1 MTEQT
6 SRAPRAILPRPR
18 PSLPAM
24 VAAFLLAA
32 TGGALGQAG
41 GGAPPPQA
49 VSVVTAAPEA
59 IPVVNELPGRIAP
72 TRIAEVRPRIS
83 GIIQERVFTQGAQV
97 QEGDVLYRIDSAPFE
112 VQVDRAQ
119 AAVAQ
124 AEAARKRAEQ
134 ASARQEELRERRV
147 VSAQQFDDA
156 AAELAQSTA
165 AVAVAEAELRAAEL
179 DLHYA
184 EVRAPIS
191 GRIGRARIT
200 EGALVS
206 ASGANLATIQQLDPV
221 YADFTQSAT
230 ELLALRKAF
239 KAGELTQSDSGEVA
253 VNLMFD
259 DGSPYGEE
267 GRLLFSESTVDE
279 TTGQVTLRAEFPNP
293 DGDLLPGMY
302 VRVQIEQGVEP
313 QALQHEGQH
322 GAGERAEGDDADKRC
337 KDRCADQQPV
347 LAIVIKPGLL
357 PDRQT
362 QEADGAKNA
371 AERQARRDFP
381 QQHPPPVGKLEFAE
395 SQRPDDERGCLRTG
409 IAARRHD
416 ERNEQR
422 QHHRLLQLTLEMLHG
437 AGRQHFTEEQRCE
450 PAGALADHVR
460 KADRHIGPAQRF
472 HTAELVG
479 VFRCIGDHGVDHV
492 VDGDDAENMRTVIDD
507 GQRQKVVLADQPGD
521 ILLRHQWAGADDA
534 FLRCD

>member
-6 SRAPRAILPRPR
+6 SRAARALLPRSR

-49 VSVVTAAPEA
+49 VSVVTATPEA

-83 GIIQERVFTQGAQV
+83 GIIQERVFTQGALV

-206 ASGANLATIQQLDPV
+206 ASGENLATIQQLDPV

-239 KAGELTQSDSGEVA
+239 KAGALTRSDSGDVA
-253 VNLMFD
+253 VQLMFD

-293 DGDLLPGMY
+293 DDDLLPGMY

-313 QALQHEGQH
+313 EALAVPVQAIQRGSDGQAMLWIVTPENKVEARPVETDRIVD
-322 GAGERAEGDDADKRC
+322 GRWVIARGLSAGEQVVVEGFQKTGPGATVTPQPWRPETASAEGATPAATPAADAP
-337 KDRCADQQPV
+337 AN
-347 LAIVIKPGLL
+347 
-357 PDRQT
+357 
-362 QEADGAKNA
+362 DG
-371 AERQARRDFP
+371 
-381 QQHPPPVGKLEFAE
+381 
-395 SQRPDDERGCLRTG
+395 
-409 IAARRHD
+409 
-416 ERNEQR
+416 
-422 QHHRLLQLTLEMLHG
+422 
-437 AGRQHFTEEQRCE
+437 
-450 PAGALADHVR
+450 
-460 KADRHIGPAQRF
+460 
-472 HTAELVG
+472 
-479 VFRCIGDHGVDHV
+479 
-492 VDGDDAENMRTVIDD
+492 
-507 GQRQKVVLADQPGD
+507 
-521 ILLRHQWAGADDA
+521 
-534 FLRCD
+534 